1 MLIMLGLVG
10 GIITGLMAVGGGVL
24 LIFLLL
30 FIPPLF
36 GQTYSMHTIAGMM
49 IIQTLFSGSS
59 GVLAYYRQRWVS
71 GFLIK
76 FMGMGTFLGG
86 TLGSY
91 VSGLLHHEQLL
102 LIFAVLSLL
111 ATPCM
116 FMKPSSQDS
125 VPNENKLLALI
136 FGLGIGVLGG
146 MFGIGAGFL
155 YMPVLLHLFKIHAK
169 TAVGTGLALALL
181 LCLGALLVKIADFEV
196 PINEG
201 LLLALGAFPGGRI
214 GAYWGSKIKVSLL
227 NYLMACSIAII
238 SLKIWADV
246 LHPYGMLPLT
256 IGLSALVCLL
266 GLFII
271 LMKRKNQNK
280 ENVPSVRDNYKNQSV

>member
-36 GQTYSMHTIAGMM
+36 GQTYSMHTIAGMV

-59 GVLAYYRQRWVS
+59 GVLTYYRHRWVNR
-71 GFLIK
+71 FLMK
-76 FMGMGTFLGG
+76 FMGVGTFIGG

-116 FMKPSSQDS
+116 FMNPASPDS
-125 VPNENKLLALI
+125 VPNENKLLALF

-155 YMPVLLHLFKIHAK
+155 YMPVLLHIFKVHAK

-181 LCLGALLVKIADFEV
+181 LCLGALLIKIADFEV
-196 PINEG
+196 PLNEG
-201 LLLALGAFPGGRI
+201 LLLALGAFPGGKI
-214 GAYWGSKIKVSLL
+214 GAYWGKNIKVSLL
-227 NYLMACSIAII
+227 SYLMACTIAII

-246 LHPYGMLPLT
+246 LHPYGVLPLSL
-256 IGLSALVCLL
+256 GLSMLVCLM
-266 GLFII
+266 GLF
-271 LMKRKNQNK
+271 LLTKRKNRNK